1 MWDDWLCNSHT
12 GWSPAVMNPMNTI
25 VAMLAKSWPRGP
37 TQKPTTTNK
46 HHRGASPDRCQV
58 VMDHHGLSMFI
69 LTSLMIHDPHPWWSM
84 INDDHYGTQGT
95 NLSRCLQENSDDDME
110 GGLGWIT
117 IELKT
122 GALLRDLFVFSLKQ
136 PVLEINSV
144 MTCRLECRHCS
155 VCNIDFQLVKFM
167 VFPCLFTLPCCSIPR
182 IFCWY
187 LIGSSGGEEEDP
199 EEDPTVEVHGGLERT
214 PGGGQM
220 GYTHNNDGDI
230 IWNWFMNNSW

>member
-25 VAMLAKSWPRGP
+25 VAMLSKSWPS
-37 TQKPTTTNK
+37 
-46 HHRGASPDRCQV
+46 GASPDRCHGSSWIIMV
-58 VMDHHGLSMFI
+58 CPCLSWHHWWS
-69 LTSLMIHDPHPWWSM
+69 MIHLHPWWSM

-155 VCNIDFQLVKFM
+155 VCNIEFPTGEIHGFFHVFSHCHALRFPGFSADFWLDLQEGRRRILRRTQLWKSM
-167 VFPCLFTLPCCSIPR
+167 EAWNEP
-182 IFCWY
+182 
-187 LIGSSGGEEEDP
+187 
-199 EEDPTVEVHGGLERT
+199 LE
-214 PGGGQM
+214 GGQM

-230 IWNWFMNNSW
+230 LWNWFMNNSW